1 MFLENNKEFMELTT
15 DFMGPDLYSS
25 TEGFIH
31 GNMFKDEYKGYKN
44 YQVKT
49 PKAKTEQEAYLYKI
63 MELEFAINDLN
74 LYLDLHNDDKETFK
88 LFKRYIDEEKK
99 LKDKYIKEYGP
110 LTLEDTLGNNFNW
123 INDFPWENKRG
134 DMYV

>member
-74 LYLDLHNDDKETFK
+74 LYLDLHPEDNKTYELMKSYVSELLQYESD
-88 LFKRYIDEEKK
+88 YISQ
-99 LKDKYIKEYGP
+99 YGP
-110 LTLEDTLGNNFNW
+110 LELCDVQSENYKWLENW
-123 INDFPWENKRG
+123 PWDKEDGK
-134 DMYV
+134 YV